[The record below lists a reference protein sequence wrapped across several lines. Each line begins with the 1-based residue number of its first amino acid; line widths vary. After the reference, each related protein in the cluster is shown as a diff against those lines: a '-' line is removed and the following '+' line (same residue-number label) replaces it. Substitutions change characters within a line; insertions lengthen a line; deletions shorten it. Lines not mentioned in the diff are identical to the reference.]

1 MSVKEMIIA
10 MQTLLFV
17 LSGVSLLI
25 GIGLMTNGQQYGM
38 LFILFTL
45 SVALYIDRKHNKENV

>member
-1 MSVKEMIIA
+1 MIIA

-45 SVALYIDRKHNKENV
+45 SVALYIDRKHNKENI